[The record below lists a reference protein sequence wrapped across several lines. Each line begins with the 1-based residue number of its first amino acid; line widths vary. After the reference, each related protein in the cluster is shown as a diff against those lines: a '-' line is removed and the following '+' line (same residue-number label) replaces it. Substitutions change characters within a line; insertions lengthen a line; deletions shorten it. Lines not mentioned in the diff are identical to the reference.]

1 MAKKDL
7 CFYLVAQSAIGGIV
21 VNLSTFVLVLATV
34 GIGVWL
40 DSSPMEWVGAIMFWM
55 VLIAWANRTKSNKM
69 AFDHPQELA
78 DYLLDKYG
86 VSANPL
92 RAE

>member
-1 MAKKDL
+1 MKKTDQEFL
-7 CFYLVAQSAIGGIV
+7 LIAQTALGGIM
-21 VNLSTFVLVLATV
+21 VNISTFVLVLATI

-55 VLIAWANRTKSNKM
+55 VLIARAANRKSNKK

-78 DYLLDKYG
+78 DYLHRKYG
-86 VSANPL
+86 VIAKV
-92 RAE
+92 ED

>member
-1 MAKKDL
+1 MAQKNA
-7 CFYLVAQSAIGGIV
+7 CFYLVSQSAIGGIA
-21 VNLSTFVLVLATV
+21 VNISTFVLVLATV

-40 DSSPMEWVGAIMFWM
+40 DSSPMEWVGAMMFWM
-55 VLIAWANRTKSNKM
+55 VLIARANKTKSSKK
-69 AFDHPQELA
+69 AFDDPQELA